1 MIGYVVVYQVIVY
14 FTPFYWLSSAWSL
27 VVSCVRFY
35 MSLFGTDAPFTSPL
49 QPLWVGFTLEEAD
62 ILKGKRSLQ

>member
-14 FTPFYWLSSAWSL
+14 FSPFCSSSAWSL

-35 MSLFGTDAPFTSPL
+35 MPLFGTDAPFTSPL
-49 QPLWVGFTLEEAD
+49 EPSWVGFTLEEAD